1 MKMVKLSEETHKEL
15 KLLAV
20 SKAITMEE
28 MVSRL
33 LNAFKGSKEDSN
45 CVIKLLDL
53 FEVFPHLA
61 SCSNCGNALTE
72 KQIDLAIED
81 ANMPMSEMDCLTLC
95 CPSYTDETG
104 CTGEHGAYDIA
115 YWAER

>member
-1 MKMVKLSEETHKEL
+1 MVKLSEETRKEL

-45 CVIKLLDL
+45 YVIKLLDL

-72 KQIDLAIED
+72 KH
-81 ANMPMSEMDCLTLC
+81 
-95 CPSYTDETG
+95 TDETG